1 MIALTP
7 THSTP
12 KTREWPYKNHA
23 LLIANT
29 YHEIVAALENARVM
43 VALAH
48 PRPVPHAHVTR
59 AGAEK
64 LRLSGVPVLTPAAN
78 DHRKSQRQALAP
90 LVDPE

>member
-29 YHEIVAALENARVM
+29 YYEIATALANTQIM

-48 PRPVPHAHVTR
+48 PRPIPHAHVTG
-59 AGAEK
+59 AGAEI

-78 DHRKSQRQALAP
+78 DEMNANSQRLAP
-90 LVDPE
+90 LTEPE